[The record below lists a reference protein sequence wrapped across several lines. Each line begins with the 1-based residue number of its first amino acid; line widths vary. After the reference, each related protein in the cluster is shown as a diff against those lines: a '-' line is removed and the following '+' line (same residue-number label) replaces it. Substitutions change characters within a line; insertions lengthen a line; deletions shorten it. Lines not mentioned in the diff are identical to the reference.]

1 MAWKAER
8 WFRLALVAALVLA
21 TPPFVA
27 AEWPFAA
34 PLFISDMGSNHVD
47 ATLEGVCD
55 GLEPFNILGC
65 RFTQVLV
72 ERHGNRCHLL
82 PNSFSV
88 DLTRVGDQWKWQ
100 HTSEPAGICRV
111 VTFYSLE
118 GNPKDRMNW
127 TYRQRVISSEAG
139 SDCGIITRDERVFST
154 KIARDLECGTVRI
167 GR

>member
-8 WFRLALVAALVLA
+8 WFRLALVAALVPA
-21 TPPFVA
+21 APPFAA

-72 ERHGNRCHLL
+72 ERRGNRCHLL

-88 DLTRVGDQWKWQ
+88 DLTRVGDQ
-100 HTSEPAGICRV
+100 
-111 VTFYSLE
+111 
-118 GNPKDRMNW
+118 
-127 TYRQRVISSEAG
+127 
-139 SDCGIITRDERVFST
+139 
-154 KIARDLECGTVRI
+154 
-167 GR
+167 